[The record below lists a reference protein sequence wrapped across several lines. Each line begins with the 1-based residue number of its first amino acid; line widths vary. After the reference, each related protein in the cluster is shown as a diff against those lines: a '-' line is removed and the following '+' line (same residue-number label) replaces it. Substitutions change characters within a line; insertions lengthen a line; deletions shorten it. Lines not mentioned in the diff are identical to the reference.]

1 MNSVLSYIAAFIV
14 VVLFAALIGPSFVDW
29 NSFRGEIE
37 SRLSE
42 ATGWQAEVSGD
53 IHFVLLPAPRFQLGG
68 LSLREADAAAEA
80 APLADIGSVEGEVA
94 LAPLLR
100 GDVEVTHVRLS
111 DFSLNVTV
119 DEDGRLDWTSPINVS
134 DPGADSYV
142 DPKSV
147 SLTSAQ
153 LERGTLQ
160 YRDLRSGRE
169 VSFAGIN
176 GTFSAASLQ
185 GPLRADVA
193 FTQGGAKGEVELA
206 VGEFAGTKAFPV
218 TAALSYPEISSRL
231 SFSGI
236 ATEFSRAGRLDGAF
250 QAQAGMKEKGEPL
263 VNVNAG
269 LVAGENE
276 ARLRTLVA
284 DLPGGTLKGEAVLS
298 LTGTPRAALD
308 LSAVS
313 LTLDPYFA
321 GPETGEAV
329 AGLLSYLPAD
339 MDFEAAIKADG
350 VLYRERSAKELSAQL
365 MREEGVW
372 RLTEAALKLPHDARL
387 EMRGRRSEAAGGKTR
402 YDGTFNLRAPNAHL
416 FSSWLA
422 GTAPVN
428 GNGGATALNV
438 EGTLALSDT
447 LWQFYNIEAALGP
460 AGESGAVEE
469 NLRGGF
475 SLARVERQALSI
487 EAHGRDVD
495 LTPLAP
501 LLALL
506 PEDPREMASER
517 DISLVTTGQNV
528 TFEDWQAA
536 ELDAEAALRQ
546 GALAIDHVHLADPSG
561 ASLSLSGRLA
571 GIEDEPL
578 GALQGRIDAPQ
589 AGTSFFGLVDE
600 DWQKAGYAPLSVY
613 FEAQAEA
620 GDDGAGHFT
629 SIDLEG
635 RVAESSLKALIKRR
649 REKEG
654 KAFYDGVLSLTNESS
669 AALLRQL
676 GFAPGAEVSENGELR
691 LQGAGEEGGSYE
703 VGARLTANGFHISS
717 KGKLGGA
724 LAWPPEKFDGRVDI
738 SAPRLEAL
746 VQGFGWNEGEAAGL
760 MRLLTRNG
768 AGGGVVA
775 GGDVALEEG
784 AFQVEGLE
792 AVAGTFRTSGT
803 LGWKMAAGET
813 PGHLSGNIEL
823 SRLSLDPVFAEG
835 VAPGD
840 VWPTAPL
847 DWSALGDFTAEL
859 NVKADL
865 LELAG
870 LRIGEAESRA
880 SVESGVLSLTPFT
893 GTFADS
899 RLTMGMRFEGGE
911 SEPGIGVTLSLESA
925 DAAQATG
932 LALGESAGRGELGL
946 SLQMEGK
953 GRSWLALV
961 SSLGG
966 SGQLL
971 FENGVFNG
979 FDLDAFSMGLAEL
992 EDIED
997 FAALKERTLEE
1008 GQTAVTRIAAPLNIE
1023 QGLVQT
1029 VDAEFDIPLSPGAA
1043 GKTYIDLPRLHG
1055 DTELTLPLPAPEGV
1069 PALGFVSAGPLRALQ
1084 SRFDSVA
1091 VEAFMARRLLEKQI
1105 EDAGVEDLP
1114 EDLKE
1119 LIETPEKKPEA
1130 APETSNGAE
1139 AANDNAPAI
1148 EGASEAPNAP
1158 RPQARPDKAS

>member
-1 MNSVLSYIAAFIV
+1 VNSVLSYIAAFIV

-37 SRLSE
+37 NRLSD
-42 ATGWQAEVSGD
+42 ATGWQAELSGD

-68 LSLREADAAAEA
+68 LSLREAGAPEGA

-111 DFSLNVTV
+111 DFVFNITV

-134 DPGADSYV
+134 DPGADDYV
-142 DPKSV
+142 DPQSI
-147 SLTSAQ
+147 SLASAR
-153 LERGTLQ
+153 LERGTVHYQ
-160 YRDLRSGRE
+160 DLRSGRKT
-169 VSFAGIN
+169 SFTQIA
-176 GTFSAASLQ
+176 GTFSAASLL
-185 GPLRADVA
+185 GPLRADLGFVQSGG
-193 FTQGGAKGEVELA
+193 QGTVELA

-218 TAALSYPEISSRL
+218 SVALSYPQTRSRL

-250 QAQAGMKEKGEPL
+250 QAQAGIREEGAPL
-263 VNVNAG
+263 VNLNAG

-276 ARLRTLVA
+276 ARLRTLVV
-284 DLPGGTLKGEAVLS
+284 DIPGGTLKGEAALS
-298 LTGTPRAALD
+298 LTNVPRASLD
-308 LSAVS
+308 LSATS
-313 LTLDPYFA
+313 LALDPYIA
-321 GPETGEAV
+321 GPETGDAV
-329 AGLLSYLPAD
+329 AALLSYVPDD
-339 MDFEAAIKADG
+339 MNFETQLKAEG
-350 VLYRERSAKELSAQL
+350 VLFQDRSAKDFSARVL
-365 MREEGVW
+365 RDEEGW
-372 RLTEAALKLPHDARL
+372 RLEEAALTLPHGARFSV
-387 EMRGRRSEAAGGKTR
+387 RGKRRINANGKRR
-402 YDGTFNLRAPNAHL
+402 YDGTFDLSAPNTQL
-416 FSSWLA
+416 FAAWLA
-422 GTAPVN
+422 DGSKGQV
-428 GNGGATALNV
+428 NGGAVPLKL

-447 LWQFYNIEAALGP
+447 LWQFYNIEAALGA
-460 AGESGAVEE
+460 AGVE
-469 NLRGGF
+469 NLRGGL
-475 SLARVERQALSI
+475 SLARVERQAVSI
-487 EAHGRDVD
+487 EAHGADVD
-495 LTPLAP
+495 LTPFAP
-501 LLALL
+501 LLSFL
-506 PEDPREMASER
+506 PEDPRTLAKGR
-517 DISLVTTGQNV
+517 DVSLVTTGRNV
-528 TFEDWQAA
+528 SFENWQIAQF
-536 ELDAEAALRQ
+536 DAEAALRE
-546 GALAIDHVHLADPSG
+546 GALAIDHLRLSGPDG

-571 GIEDEPL
+571 GMSGEPV

-589 AGTSFFGLVDE
+589 PGTSFFGLIGDE
-600 DWQKAGYAPLSVY
+600 WQQAGFTPLSVY

-620 GDDGAGHFT
+620 GDEGAGHFA

-635 RVAESSLKALIKRR
+635 RAAESSLKALIKRR
-649 REKEG
+649 REKAG
-654 KAFYDGVLSLTNESS
+654 KAFYDGVLSINNESS

-676 GFAPGAEVSENGELR
+676 GFAPGGEVSESGELR
-691 LQGAGEEGGSYE
+691 LQGAGEEGGPYD
-703 VGARLTANGFHISS
+703 VGARLTANGFHVSS
-717 KGKLGGA
+717 KGKLEGA
-724 LAWPPEKFDGRVDI
+724 PVWPPEKFAGRIDI

-746 VQGFGWNEGEAAGL
+746 VQGFGWNEGKAAGL

-784 AFQVEGLE
+784 MLQVGGLE

-813 PGHLSGNIEL
+813 PGHLSGDIEL
-823 SRLSLDPVFAEG
+823 SRLSLDPVFSEG

-840 VWPTAPL
+840 VWPTTPL
-847 DWSALGDFTAEL
+847 NWSALSDFTAEL

-870 LRIGEAESRA
+870 LRIGEAESRVA
-880 SVESGVLSLTPFT
+880 VDSGVLSLTPFT

-911 SEPGIGVTLSLESA
+911 SEPGIGMTLSLESA

-953 GRSWLALV
+953 GRSWLALI
-961 SSLGG
+961 SSLDG

-992 EDIED
+992 KDIEN
-997 FAALKERTLEE
+997 FAALKERTLDD

-1029 VDAEFDIPLSPGAA
+1029 VDAEFDIPLSPGAT
-1043 GKTYIDLPRLHG
+1043 GKSYIDLPRLHG

-1069 PALGFVSAGPLRALQ
+1069 PALSFVSAGPLRALQ
-1084 SRFDSVA
+1084 SRFDTVA
-1091 VEAFMARRLLEKQI
+1091 VEAFMARHLLEKQI
-1105 EDAGVEDLP
+1105 EEAGVKELP

-1119 LIETPEKKPEA
+1119 LIETPEKKPDA
-1130 APETSNGAE
+1130 APEASNGPDAV
-1139 AANDNAPAI
+1139 NDNAPAV
-1148 EGASEAPNAP
+1148 EGASEVPEAP